1 MGEFGMMGDQLG
13 ATMAGDPMMGQVQGE
28 LGGPVDLSDPYVQ
41 ELMAQYGITPE
52 QLMELNATRGDGMT
66 NPADVL
72 GRPVPQLQNADYMA
86 LAQQFGILPDGTEL
100 QGGDPAYD
108 DNYDIAQIL
117 GGAYES

>member
-13 ATMAGDPMMGQVQGE
+13 ATMAGDPMMGQVQGD
-28 LGGPVDLSDPYVQ
+28 LGDPIDLSDPYVQ

-66 NPADVL
+66 TPADVL